1 MLELSAPPRPRL
13 LLLLAGSLYRL
24 LPLLLPCW
32 VFFSLLAG
40 SVSKLLFQFR
50 LREMSQLGGYGTT
63 EDIAP
68 ATLLLVLSPLRLV
81 AEFNWLLLPG
91 WLLRRLLRW

>member
-1 MLELSAPPRPRL
+1 
-13 LLLLAGSLYRL
+13 
-24 LPLLLPCW
+24 
-32 VFFSLLAG
+32 
-40 SVSKLLFQFR
+40 
-50 LREMSQLGGYGTT
+50 MSQLGGYGTT